1 MRATVITL
9 ISAIAL
15 GVVAALGVFVYTSG
29 ADARAMAEQQA
40 VDVVVTTQEIA
51 PGTTLAQAWDE
62 GFLEATRVPASTAPT
77 GYLPVSANRSQV
89 AQSALPAG
97 QIVFAGSFGAEAPVA
112 EPIALT
118 PGTVALSVELG
129 DPQRVG
135 TFLRPGSSIAIFNTT
150 IAINGDSQTRLL
162 MFGVPVLAVGSA
174 TAGQPAEDQASEA
187 ETALVTIGVTPAE
200 AERVVHAAQTGALY
214 LALLDGDST
223 TAVTP
228 GVTTTTLY
236 ADPTTKE
243 LP

>member
-9 ISAIAL
+9 ITAIAL

-40 VDVVVTTQEIA
+40 VDVVVTTQEIT

-62 GFLEATRVPASTAPT
+62 GYLETTQVPASTAPA
-77 GYLPVSANRSQV
+77 GYLPVSATRSQV
-89 AQSALPAG
+89 AQSLLPAG
-97 QIVFAGSFGAEAPVA
+97 QIVLAGSFGAEAPVA
-112 EPIALT
+112 EAISLQ
-118 PGTVALSVELG
+118 PGTMALSVELG

-150 IAINGDSQTRLL
+150 VKIDGGSQTRLL
-162 MFGVPVLAVGSA
+162 MFGVPVLAVGNA

-187 ETALVTIGVTPAE
+187 QTALVTIEVTPTE

-214 LALLDGDST
+214 FALLDGDSA
-223 TAVTP
+223 TAITP
-228 GVTTTTLY
+228 GVTDTTLY
-236 ADPTTKE
+236 TDTSIKE